1 MPVLRFAARRASG
14 GWIAQQSSSGSCAR
28 QIRCRWGRKLASR
41 WKRRRDTGTNLQ
53 ASSDAAPRSPLPGTT
68 LRAKYV
74 MTQAFP
80 ALTPLAL
87 TANGPSRKTLPV
99 RRLPHGCAD
108 LQPLRSRPPLLHH
121 DLRRRSP
128 PSRPACGRQPLSSQP
143 ARPSRACPAAAPL
156 PGQSAES
163 DASGFPTCGPACS
176 TDA

>member
-28 QIRCRWGRKLASR
+28 QIRCGWGRKLSSR

-53 ASSDAAPRSPLPGTT
+53 ASSDAAPRSPLLPGTT

-128 PSRPACGRQPLSSQP
+128 PSRPACGRL
-143 ARPSRACPAAAPL
+143 AAAGRRSPAQCDGSL
-156 PGQSAES
+156 PAVH
-163 DASGFPTCGPACS
+163 PWRP
-176 TDA
+176 